1 MNHRALLCFF
11 CQLGQ
16 ELERVLLDVNA
27 LIVVKTKQF
36 IENLT
41 FFTLNLSQILHELI
55 SELHHISIDFL
66 QMAVLVFDQVCL
78 VY

>member
-1 MNHRALLCFF
+1 MNHRALLCLF

-16 ELERVLLDVNA
+16 ELERCLLNINA
-27 LIVVKTKQF
+27 ITVVKSKQL

-41 FFTLNLSQILHELI
+41 FFALNLSQILHDLI

-66 QMAVLVFDQVCL
+66 QMAVLVFYQVCL